1 MRKQGFFTNRQTVCC
16 FIYFFE
22 EAMLKDEQIH
32 LCMSL
37 KEQSSK
43 IYPAKTIL
51 SCGFVLA
58 KCKLANIIRM
68 DKQTC

>member
-1 MRKQGFFTNRQTVCC
+1 
-16 FIYFFE
+16 
-22 EAMLKDEQIH
+22 MLRDEQIH

-58 KCKLANIIRM
+58 KCKLAIIIRM